1 MKTKGVF
8 WGVLLVAI
16 GTLFVLRN
24 FGLFYFRW
32 YDLRHLWPVILV
44 ILGISLLPIKGAVRI
59 ILSFIIVIIAMVYIT
74 TKPMYHDHDN
84 LGSGWGWHWDGEK
97 HSDWDDERWTDQ
109 FLYENY
115 NDGVENAVLE
125 LDAVAGEFSISETDD
140 YLLKFER
147 QGNLGKYYLEADN
160 VGSAVVLKL
169 SMEEGKIR
177 SSGFNNEAEISL
189 NPVPVWDINMDA
201 GAAKIEFD
209 LSPFKID
216 RVDIDGGASSIW
228 LKFGDKIDK
237 TDLQIDTGASAIT
250 IEVPEGVGCELKTNT
265 VLSSK
270 SFDGFDKIESGLYQT
285 PGFNSNDK
293 QIFIGIDAAVTSL
306 RVERY

>member
-1 MKTKGVF
+1 M
-8 WGVLLVAI
+8 
-16 GTLFVLRN
+16 
-24 FGLFYFRW
+24 
-32 YDLRHLWPVILV
+32 
-44 ILGISLLPIKGAVRI
+44 
-59 ILSFIIVIIAMVYIT
+59 
-74 TKPMYHDHDN
+74 
-84 LGSGWGWHWDGEK
+84 
-97 HSDWDDERWTDQ
+97 
-109 FLYENY
+109 
-115 NDGVENAVLE
+115 LE

-237 TDLQIDTGASAIT
+237 TDLEINTGASAIT
-250 IEVPEGVGCELKTNT
+250 IEVPEEVGCEVKTNT